1 MTVQEKINLLTANL
15 SASEIDLPQEE
26 YEEMK
31 RITEIASEYFID
43 GVISSIDL
51 EMLLETYEKYDS
63 ILDEKLALLKKRE
76 ENQIHQMI

>member
-43 GVISSIDL
+43 GVISSID
-51 EMLLETYEKYDS
+51 
-63 ILDEKLALLKKRE
+63 
-76 ENQIHQMI
+76 

>member
-43 GVISSIDL
+43 GVISSIDP